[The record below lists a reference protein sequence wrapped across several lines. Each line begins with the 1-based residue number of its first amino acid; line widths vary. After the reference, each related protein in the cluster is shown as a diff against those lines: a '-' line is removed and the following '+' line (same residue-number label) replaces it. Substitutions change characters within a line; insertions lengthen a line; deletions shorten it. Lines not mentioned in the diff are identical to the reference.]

1 MSLHRANLEKAL
13 SRISGYVHRTPV
25 MSSGFVDKLLGCSV
39 LFKCENLQKVGAFKA
54 RGAINAVLSLPASV
68 HTVITHSSGNHG
80 AALAW
85 AASQVNKKSLI
96 IVPVDAKP
104 IKKSAIRNYGGFIID
119 CGPAITDREKKLS
132 EVLRETDA
140 HFVPP
145 YDDPD
150 IICGQGTAALE
161 LQEDYPEIEELW
173 VPIGGGGLAAGSAL
187 LDIQGNGPT
196 VVCAEP
202 SLARD
207 AYDSLRTGEIQPAL
221 PPKTIADGLRTSLG
235 RLNFEVLRSLNIHI
249 ELVHEEAILSAMSLI
264 WSRMK
269 LVVEPSAAV
278 PLAGLLAKGT
288 DAPAVGVILSGG
300 NVEATFNLTN

>member
-1 MSLHRANLEKAL
+1 M
-13 SRISGYVHRTPV
+13 
-25 MSSGFVDKLLGCSV
+25 
-39 LFKCENLQKVGAFKA
+39 
-54 RGAINAVLSLPASV
+54 
-68 HTVITHSSGNHG
+68 
-80 AALAW
+80 
-85 AASQVNKKSLI
+85 
-96 IVPVDAKP
+96 
-104 IKKSAIRNYGGFIID
+104 
-119 CGPAITDREKKLS
+119 
-132 EVLRETDA
+132 
-140 HFVPP
+140 
-145 YDDPD
+145 
-150 IICGQGTAALE
+150 
-161 LQEDYPEIEELW
+161 
-173 VPIGGGGLAAGSAL
+173 AAGSAL

-207 AYDSLRTGEIQPAL
+207 AYGSLRTGEIQPAL